1 MNFDDVLISPVTGL
15 PLWNGSIVE
24 SAQDTGEYSRRSPE
38 YNVMEPSGT
47 IYARNNNRFDQ
58 PNYYKGIGAGDG
70 YEFTGGFLERTTG
83 QAGVS
88 DTGDDFL
95 YTQEMADSGIWKRF
109 GFDATQQLSTDVPY
123 WSQPAPKPTAGIG
136 LFGGAYL
143 PEGVSNVFDFD
154 YSDATFSPSGVTGEG
169 ENYSA
174 ANGSFDFGQVK
185 PGTFLQVR
193 FDFNATPQINNTT
206 VETALI
212 WQTRDANNV
221 PTYSFALAGQP
232 ITFGTDTVANTYLNR
247 PVLTA
252 YFASNEDVNARA
264 LLAIRSNNPIK
275 IQPLTTLC
283 VINK

>member
-1 MNFDDVLISPVTGL
+1 MNFDDVLISPITGQ
-15 PLWNGSIVE
+15 PLYNGSVDA
-24 SAQDTGEYSRRSPE
+24 SAQETGEYQSYPPKL
-38 YNVMEPSGT
+38 NHITPSGT
-47 IYARNNNRFDQ
+47 TYSRLSQRFDQ
-58 PNYYKGIGAGDG
+58 PNYYNGIGAGVG

-88 DTGDDFL
+88 DVGDDFL

-109 GFDATQQLSTDVPY
+109 AFDATQQLSTDIPY
-123 WSQPAPKPTAGIG
+123 WSEPAPRPTAGIG

-143 PEGVSNVFDFD
+143 PEGVTNVFDFA
-154 YSDATFSPSGVTGEG
+154 YSDGTFSPSGVTGEG
-169 ENYSA
+169 EIYSA
-174 ANGSFDFGQVK
+174 AAGSFDFRQVK
-185 PGTFLQVR
+185 PGTFLEVR
-193 FDFNATPQINNTT
+193 FDFNATVQINNTT
-206 VETALI
+206 LETALI
-212 WQTRDANNV
+212 WQTRDANDV

-247 PVLTA
+247 PVITA
-252 YFASNEDVNARA
+252 YFASQEDVNARA